1 MATEPG
7 AAAPGATTL
16 ARAGW
21 FAATAGSSTAALLL
35 AANAADDR
43 TLASGWAAAGF
54 AYLGFVGLPGALSAG
69 VARFQLSRIACF
81 VIMTGVGFWAGWS
94 MGSSDD
100 AQAGLAALIVPFVG
114 IPLAGLVLV
123 GESVLV
129 RRAGVVDPD
138 PIDMRETRAALP
150 ERLASLLVDL
160 AIAVA
165 VLVVP
170 LTMLSHRGAEVVAAA
185 VGVVAGVAYL
195 SGSWMTKGA
204 TIGQTLLRLRVVD
217 GDATNPAPARAI
229 ARAGLLIVEIL
240 GTATLLLIPLTAV
253 EIGLAASAGGQTLV
267 DRLTRT
273 TVVARGGRAAQ
284 ACGPSSCGT
293 GSSRG

>member
-1 MATEPG
+1 MAAEEPNAERVG
-7 AAAPGATTL
+7 NSVT
-16 ARAGW
+16 RAIW
-21 FAATAGSSTAALLL
+21 FAATAIAITIALLV
-35 AANAADDR
+35 AANAADE
-43 TLASGWAAAGF
+43 ASWTSEWAAVGL
-54 AYLGFVGLPGALSAG
+54 AYLGFVGLPGAISAG
-69 VARFQLSRIACF
+69 MARFRFTRIACF
-81 VIMTGVGFWAGWS
+81 VIMTGVAFWAGWS
-94 MGSSDD
+94 MGASDD

-114 IPLAGLVLV
+114 IPLAGVVLV

-160 AIAVA
+160 AIATA

-185 VGVVAGVAYL
+185 VGVGAGVAYL
-195 SGSWMTKGA
+195 TVSWVTKGA

-217 GDATNPAPARAI
+217 GHAANPAPARAL

-240 GTATLLLIPLTAV
+240 GTATLLLIPVTGI
-253 EIGLAASAGGQTLV
+253 EIALAANANARTIV

-273 TVVARGGRAAQ
+273 TVVARGPRAT
-284 ACGPSSCGT
+284 SSDA
-293 GSSRG
+293 RF